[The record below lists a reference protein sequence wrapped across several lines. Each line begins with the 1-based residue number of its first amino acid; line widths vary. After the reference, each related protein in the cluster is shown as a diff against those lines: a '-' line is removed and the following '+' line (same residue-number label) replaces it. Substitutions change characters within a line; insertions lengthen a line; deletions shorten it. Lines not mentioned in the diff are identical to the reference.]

1 LKKKIEEERKK
12 RRNRIE
18 IMKKKKSEYI
28 YIYMLIYGR
37 CCDVQII
44 ILLQFLETFFLEMH
58 IEVHAST
65 TSAWNRE
72 FNGQFDI
79 SEEHFIN
86 SLLLLSLCT
95 CNNHPIHKY
104 LLPFILALMHYRLQ
118 TYFHF
123 KATSCGFSKVTTN
136 NLNCKVVLK
145 G

>member
-18 IMKKKKSEYI
+18 IMKKKKKKSEYI

-65 TSAWNRE
+65 TSA
-72 FNGQFDI
+72 
-79 SEEHFIN
+79 
-86 SLLLLSLCT
+86 
-95 CNNHPIHKY
+95 
-104 LLPFILALMHYRLQ
+104 
-118 TYFHF
+118 
-123 KATSCGFSKVTTN
+123 
-136 NLNCKVVLK
+136 
-145 G
+145 